1 MNYTFSKSIDV
12 GSNAERINV
21 FDTNGTNVGGSSSQ
35 VINAW
40 QPNELHAISDFDATH
55 QINANWIFHVP
66 VGRGRHF
73 GTAMGGFGNALLG
86 GWSFSGLFHW
96 TTGLPFSI
104 FPGGEWSTNY
114 NLKGEAIEIGN
125 PGPVGVHMDSQGNPT
140 PRLGFPPSLS
150 WRKRTT

>member
-1 MNYTFSKSIDV
+1 MPGNRTSYTLSRISMLRIRSTPT
-12 GSNAERINV
+12 GSFTSRLA
-21 FDTNGTNVGGSSSQ
+21 
-35 VINAW
+35 
-40 QPNELHAISDFDATH
+40 
-55 QINANWIFHVP
+55 
-66 VGRGRHF
+66 RGRHF

-140 PRLGFPPSLS
+140 PRLGFAPYLS
-150 WRKRTT
+150 W